1 MTAGTFEKAKRGT
14 MWIVGLQLAV
24 TLLAAAI
31 AALAGGWH
39 AGYSALFGGLTNVVA
54 SYYMAARVFAG
65 GLASGPRDWLARLWL
80 GEILKFGLTIAL
92 FALAIVVF
100 KAAFLPL
107 ILTYMATLSAYWVG
121 LLRISFGQA
130 A

>member
-1 MTAGTFEKAKRGT
+1 

-31 AALAGGWH
+31 AAVAGGWH
-39 AGYSALFGGLTNVVA
+39 AGYSALLGGLTNVVA
-54 SYYMAARVFAG
+54 SYYMAARIFAG
-65 GLASGPRDWLARLWL
+65 GLASGPRAWLTRLWL
-80 GEILKFGLTIAL
+80 GEILKFGLSIAL
-92 FALAIVVF
+92 FVVAIAMF

-107 ILTYMATLSAYWVG
+107 ILTYMATLAAYWVG